1 MSVVSLPHLRAG
13 RRGANITYGGA
24 MNDMHAESGADYSPP
39 ITMQSS
45 ASMMNVQG
53 GFLLPA
59 VMDPAEYCRT
69 NLKIKYDEDNSQTLK
84 FEKGTTTLAF
94 IYQNGIIVAVDSR
107 STMGPF
113 IASQK
118 VKKINEINEYILAT
132 IAGGAAD
139 CQFWQRNLSVQCRMF
154 ELRNRHR
161 ISVRA
166 ASKLIA
172 NTCNYYKRYGMSLG
186 MMMMGYDNGK
196 PTLYYVDDEGSRMP
210 SKLIANTCNYYKRYG
225 MSLGMM
231 MMGYDN
237 GKPTLYYVDDE
248 GSRMRASDKT
258 PRFSVGSGSTYAY
271 GILDSDWRWDLTDE
285 EAIALGT
292 KAIYHATHRDAYSGG
307 ICNVY
312 MFKED
317 GYRHVVSKDVDE
329 MHDHSKDAQ

>member
-1 MSVVSLPHLRAG
+1 
-13 RRGANITYGGA
+13 
-24 MNDMHAESGADYSPP
+24 MHAESGADYSPP

-196 PTLYYVDDEGSRMP
+196 PTLYYVDDEGSRM
-210 SKLIANTCNYYKRYG
+210 
-225 MSLGMM
+225 
-231 MMGYDN
+231 
-237 GKPTLYYVDDE
+237 
-248 GSRMRASDKT
+248 RASDKT

>member
-196 PTLYYVDDEGSRMP
+196 PTLYYVDDEGSRM
-210 SKLIANTCNYYKRYG
+210 
-225 MSLGMM
+225 
-231 MMGYDN
+231 
-237 GKPTLYYVDDE
+237 
-248 GSRMRASDKT
+248 RASDKT

>member
-1 MSVVSLPHLRAG
+1 MSIVSLPHLRAG

-24 MNDMHAESGADYSPP
+24 MNDMKFDNGADYSPP
-39 ITMQSS
+39 INMQSS
-45 ASMMNVQG
+45 ASMMNVQS

-69 NLKIKYDEDNSQTLK
+69 NLKIMYDEDNSQTLK

-172 NTCNYYKRYGMSLG
+172 NTCNYYKQ
-186 MMMMGYDNGK
+186 
-196 PTLYYVDDEGSRMP
+196 
-210 SKLIANTCNYYKRYG
+210 YG

-271 GILDSDWRWDLTDE
+271 GILDSNWRWDLTDE
-285 EAIALGT
+285 EAIALGR

-317 GYRHVVSKDVDE
+317 GYRHVVSQDVDE
-329 MHDHSKDAQ
+329 MHDHSKDPQ

>member
-24 MNDMHAESGADYSPP
+24 MNDMNAESGADYSPP

-45 ASMMNVQG
+45 ASMMNIQG

-196 PTLYYVDDEGSRMP
+196 PTLYYVDDEGSRM
-210 SKLIANTCNYYKRYG
+210 
-225 MSLGMM
+225 
-231 MMGYDN
+231 
-237 GKPTLYYVDDE
+237 
-248 GSRMRASDKT
+248 RASDKT